1 MSHLEWQQ
9 KVLLL
14 KNTLSWRSC
23 EKNRLIL
30 LAGVWNGTAIHR
42 ELESNQA
49 SFMYSRTH
57 SGFSTTKQDV
67 CIEFSTANLF
77 VLKPETLHKLLQR
90 SLSELR
96 IHTAEY
102 YADMKIIW
110 NLSKNLC
117 YLNSRVCYYVG
128 RANTKE
134 SQVCQLLFKN
144 GKQMW

>member
-1 MSHLEWQQ
+1 M
-9 KVLLL
+9 
-14 KNTLSWRSC
+14 
-23 EKNRLIL
+23 

-49 SFMYSRTH
+49 MQSFMYSRTH
-57 SGFSTTKQDV
+57 SEFSTTKQDV

-102 YADMKIIW
+102 YADMKII
-110 NLSKNLC
+110 
-117 YLNSRVCYYVG
+117 
-128 RANTKE
+128 
-134 SQVCQLLFKN
+134 
-144 GKQMW
+144 